1 MANGVSGFLDL
12 DSTVSWATVRVYY
25 NETYSIETNKSNVT
39 VEKIQV
45 KSTKWSGVAYYPDG
59 LIKID
64 GTTVL
69 ELNSD
74 IGTHSVNVNATNS
87 WYTIYEASSTV
98 PAHGTASNIS
108 HNNDGSK
115 SVSIELTGNR
125 FTGFRFFTA
134 SGDYGSG
141 WYVNTSKTIELT
153 EIPRSSDIGATD
165 ANIGAKTSIVVTKK
179 ADAYTHSIKYEFGKL
194 TGFITASGG
203 TSANEV
209 KLSATSI
216 AFTVPTSFYAQIPN
230 DKKGV
235 CKLTCTTYMSNTQ
248 VGSAQT
254 TEFTVTAA
262 ESSCKPDVSGTIV
275 DSNATTKALTGDE
288 SKLVKYYSNALCT
301 IEATAKN
308 HATIKTKKIGG
319 TTVSGNTRTIS
330 AVETGSM
337 VFDATDSRGYS
348 TSVTVKATLIDYVKL
363 TVNAQLNRVNPT
375 DGKAVLT
382 VRGNYF
388 NSSFG
393 AVANTLTCRY
403 RLAKSGGSYGS
414 WVTVTPT
421 KSGNSY
427 NFSVNLSGLD
437 YQYSY
442 SVQVQCYDKLR
453 TLSSVATVSKGV
465 PVADWGA
472 NDFRFNVPVSVGGN
486 TVSDL
491 ANPETDNDAVPRGY
505 LRRNIMQTAAGT
517 FAVGDV
523 CKLKESILNKN
534 PVFAT
539 LAYAQSYGRVGG
551 NTGSRQIVFSSVT
564 NSSSGLYINFATFN
578 VSDDGITLTLSL
590 TKRLLLTANG
600 VTAEVGVSL
609 QFGEVILV
617 S

>member
-1 MANGVSGFLDL
+1 MAEGISGFFDL
-12 DSTVSWATVRVYY
+12 DSTVSWAQVRVYY
-25 NETYSIETNKSNVT
+25 AETYSIETNKSALT
-39 VEKIQV
+39 IEKIQV

-87 WYTIYEASSTV
+87 WYTIYEAGSTT
-98 PAHGTASNIS
+98 PANGVLSGIS
-108 HNNDGSK
+108 HNDDGSK
-115 SVSIELTGNR
+115 SVTIELTGNR
-125 FTGFRFFTA
+125 FVGFRFFTA
-134 SGDYGSG
+134 SGDYGNG
-141 WYVNTSKTIELT
+141 WYVNEARTIELT
-153 EIPRSSDIGATD
+153 NIPRASNIGATD
-165 ANIGAKTSIVVTKK
+165 ANIGSNSSIVVAKK
-179 ADAYTHSIKYEFGKL
+179 AATYTHSIKYEFGSL
-194 TGFITASGG
+194 SGYITSNGG
-203 TSANEV
+203 VSTSEV
-209 KLSATSI
+209 KFSAASVS
-216 AFTVPTSFYAQIPN
+216 FTVPTSFYAQIPN
-230 DKKGV
+230 AKTGK
-235 CKLTCTTYMSNTQ
+235 CKLTCTTYS
-248 VGSAQT
+248 GSTKIGDAQT

-262 ESSCKPDVSGTIV
+262 ESSCKPGVSGTIV
-275 DSNATTKALTGDE
+275 DINDTTKTLTGDA
-288 SKLVKYYSNALCT
+288 SKLIKYYSDALCT

-308 HATIKTKKIGG
+308 SATIKTKKIGG
-319 TTVSGNTRTIS
+319 TTVSGDTRTIS
-330 AVETGSM
+330 AVETGSIA
-337 VFDATDSRGYS
+337 FAATDSRGYS
-348 TSVTVKATLIDYVKL
+348 ASVTVKATLINYVKL
-363 TVNAQLNRVNPT
+363 TVNAQLQRLDPT
-375 DGKAVLT
+375 SGNAVLT
-382 VRGNYF
+382 VKGNYF
-388 NSSFG
+388 NGSFG

-403 RLAKSGGSYGS
+403 RLAKSGESYGS

-421 KSGNSY
+421 KNGNSY
-427 NFSVNLSGLD
+427 SFSVNLSGLD

-453 TLSSVATVSKGV
+453 TLTPVATVSKGV

-523 CKLKESILNKN
+523 CVLKESILNRN

-539 LAYAQSYGRVGG
+539 LAYAQSCGRVGG
-551 NTGSRQIVFSSVT
+551 SAGSRQIVFSSVT
-564 NSSSGLYINFATFN
+564 NSSSGLYINFAIFN
-578 VSDDGITLTLSL
+578 VSDDGVTLTLSS